1 MDATKKGAGF
11 MRWKLLAVLAAGL
24 VIGGGSA
31 ALASHP
37 VVDPATVPT
46 GFLAAHNF
54 VGRVPVSSFVR
65 SVQPD
70 GADLF
75 VQHVRL
81 DPNTPTGWHT
91 HPGLALVVI
100 ARGELTYE
108 DAMANR
114 CRRATY
120 GEGEGF
126 ADPGFGHVHRAIA
139 GPSGVD
145 FYVVYVLPTGT
156 PNHVISADPP
166 PECL

>member
-1 MDATKKGAGF
+1 
-11 MRWKLLAVLAAGL
+11 MRWTLLAVLAVATA
-24 VIGGGSA
+24 IGGGA
-31 ALASHP
+31 ALATHT
-37 VVDPATVPT
+37 VADPSTVPT
-46 GFLAAHNF
+46 GFLAAHNS
-54 VGRVPVSSFVR
+54 VGRVPITSFVR

-81 DPNTPTGWHT
+81 GANAPTGWHT

-100 ARGELTYE
+100 AGGDLTYE
-108 DAMANR
+108 DAMANK
-114 CRRATY
+114 CRQVTY

-126 ADPGFGHVHRAIA
+126 ADRGFGHVHRAIA
-139 GPSGVD
+139 GPNGAD